1 MILTSRLL
9 YRLDMKLNKLA
20 STEHQNIPLENKI
33 LVLNEALLKLIKKKV
48 GSNNIYNLGL
58 DAFKKRYEDL
68 QVLITPFEKVQIK
81 ENKDTYNTYTV
92 DLTKLQ
98 SKYMFPSECYCLAS
112 KGSCTNRKI
121 DIQSI
126 IRHGDVHIYM
136 NNEHYKPSFEFQD
149 TFAQITDNKLIIYTD
164 GLFKITDV
172 YFSYLRYPKKIDMEG
187 YEDFDGSLSTTQNC
201 ELPDYLEDELVDLA
215 VLELAIST
223 ENTPAVQGTALR
235 LQNNE

>member
-48 GSNNIYNLGL
+48 GSNNIYSLGL
-58 DAFKKRYEDL
+58 DSFKKRYEDL
-68 QVLITPFEKVQIK
+68 QVLITPFEKTIIK
-81 ENKDTYNTYTV
+81 ENKSQYHTYSV
-92 DLTKLQ
+92 DLESLKN
-98 SKYMFPSECYCLAS
+98 KYMFPLECYCVAN
-112 KGSCTNRKI
+112 KGQCLNRKI
-121 DIQSI
+121 DIQNI
-126 IRHGDVHIYM
+126 VRHGDVHIYM
-136 NNEHYKPSFEFQD
+136 NNEHYRPSFEYQD
-149 TFAQITDNKLIIYTD
+149 TFAQITNNKLVIYTND
-164 GLFKITDV
+164 DFTISDV
-172 YFSYLRYPKKIDMEG
+172 YLSYLRYPNKIDFDG
-187 YEDFDGSLSTTQNC
+187 YEDFDGSLSITQNC
-201 ELPDYLEDELVDLA
+201 ELPDYLEDELTDLA